1 VKYAPGRNHQCCVLA
16 GLNVA
21 RLAGL
26 PDDVIKR
33 AASFAARMEADH
45 ERRLIEA
52 APSQAVSVPGSG
64 QLTETATAVL
74 KELRAALGP
83 TAKGGSGGGGTSDVV
98 QLWQRA
104 QAVM

>member
-1 VKYAPGRNHQCCVLA
+1 MLA

-26 PDDVIKR
+26 PDDVIRR

-45 ERRLIEA
+45 ERRLKGCAPGQA
-52 APSQAVSVPGSG
+52 ASG
-64 QLTETATAVL
+64 AGAGGLSPTAAAVL
-74 KELRAALGP
+74 GDLRAALGAP
-83 TAKGGSGGGGTSDVV
+83 AKGLAGEGDTSDVV

-104 QAVM
+104 QAVI

>member
-1 VKYAPGRNHQCCVLA
+1 MLA

-45 ERRLIEA
+45 ERRLKGA
-52 APSQAVSVPGSG
+52 LSG
-64 QLTETATAVL
+64 QAASGGGAGGLSPTAAAML
-74 KELRAALGP
+74 GDLRAALGP
-83 TAKGGSGGGGTSDVV
+83 SVKGLAGQISTYDVV